1 MTTAPTTGTMIATT
15 MTNPTMTNP
24 TTTDPEPATRPRSG
38 ASVRVRIVAAISLL
52 VTVTL
57 VGAGIVVYLIERQR
71 LDEQSVEEVN
81 QEFAEFSR
89 LQTAGTDPETGDD
102 FASIGRLLTIF
113 LQRNVPDDDEL
124 LVGWV
129 GDEPEVWFP
138 DDALVRD
145 DAFLDAARPL
155 VADGG
160 WTRLETRDGEVLI
173 ASQQIVR
180 GAESGA
186 LIVVLYLDEDRAE
199 LFDTMRTYAIVSFL
213 SLLLLIAIA
222 IWQSGRLLAPLRV
235 VRETADEIT
244 ETDLSRRLP
253 VTGNDDITALT
264 RTFNGMLDRLD
275 NAFTAQRQ
283 LLDDAGHE
291 LRTPLTIL
299 QGHLELLDSG
309 DPVEVDETRTLLLD
323 EVDRMA
329 RLVDDLILLAKTERP
344 GFLSLAP
351 VDAAELT
358 EAVAAKAAGLGDR
371 AWSVDGVADVTV
383 PADQQRITQA
393 LLQLAHNAVKHT
405 GPGDAVALGSA
416 REGDAVLFWVR
427 DTGPGVA
434 PEDRSRIFE
443 RFGRA
448 HDADDR
454 NPEGFG
460 LGLSIVTAIA
470 RAHGGDAWLDDDY
483 DEGARFVLSV
493 PLPPGHVE
501 PTRPQPVLQE
511 A

>member
-1 MTTAPTTGTMIATT
+1 MTA
-15 MTNPTMTNP
+15 P
-24 TTTDPEPATRPRSG
+24 TTTDPAPDPTESAPGTRPPRSG

-57 VGAGIVVYLIERQR
+57 VGAGVVVYLIERQR
-71 LDEQSVEEVN
+71 LDEQSAEEVN
-81 QEFAEFSR
+81 QEFAEFEK
-89 LQTAGTDPETGDD
+89 LQVGKDPETGES
-102 FASIGRLLTIF
+102 FASIQRLLTIF
-113 LQRNVPDDDEL
+113 MQRNVPDDDEL

-129 GDEPEVWFP
+129 GDGPVVQFP
-138 DDALVRD
+138 ADPLVDDER
-145 DAFLDAARPL
+145 FRSAARTL
-155 VADGG
+155 VTDGG
-160 WTRLETRDGEVLI
+160 SVRLDLDDRQLMI
-173 ASQQIVR
+173 AALRVER
-180 GAESGA
+180 ADERGA

-235 VRETADEIT
+235 VRQTADEIT

-309 DPVEVDETRTLLLD
+309 DPVEVDETRTLLLE

-344 GFLSLAP
+344 GFLTLAQ

-371 AWSVDGVADVTV
+371 VWSVDGVADVTV

-393 LLQLAHNAVKHT
+393 LLQLAHNAVKYT
-405 GPGDAVALGSA
+405 APGDDVALGSV

-434 PEDRSRIFE
+434 PKDRARIFE

-448 HDADDR
+448 HGAEDR

-483 DEGARFVLSV
+483 DDGARFVLSV
-493 PLPPGHVE
+493 PLPPGYVDE
-501 PTRPQPVLQE
+501 TRPLPVLQE